1 MWYERYFREGHAF
14 QLRDPEDEEDLNTY
28 VKSLM
33 EQGINYKQIFFTTGC
48 GEDYVAIE
56 KGNLV
61 Y

>member
-1 MWYERYFREGHAF
+1 MWYERYFREGRAF

-56 KGNLV
+56 A
-61 Y
+61 